1 MLQRDI
7 FIKEIT
13 KSLEKN
19 KNIYFLSADFG
30 AAALD
35 ELREKY
41 PENFLH
47 CGISEQ
53 AMMDVATGLALEGKK
68 VFVYAMAPFLSL
80 RSIEQTKCGPGL
92 MNLPICLISVGI
104 GLGYADSGP
113 THYSTEDFACF
124 NAIIGTT
131 VYTPSDN
138 ITAKL
143 IANTILDEPK
153 FSYVRL
159 DRDSLP
165 LVNPET
171 INSDI
176 KKGFK
181 IFGDVDENKIVIISH
196 GKMFHKCLEIFKSEP
211 KKFTCVDMIRSKPFP
226 KELSKSINN
235 CKGIIVVDEQSPS
248 GNLSSCV
255 FQGFS
260 SENYF
265 PKIISKCLPEK
276 YVFENGGRDYLLDI
290 NGLSINDIKETSTRI
305 NNVK

>member
-13 KSLEKN
+13 KSLEN
-19 KNIYFLSADFG
+19 DKNIFFLSADFG

-35 ELREKY
+35 ELRDKF

-53 AMMDVATGLALEGKK
+53 AMMDVATGLALEGKT

-113 THYSTEDFACF
+113 THYATEDFSCF
-124 NAIIGTT
+124 RAIIGSSI
-131 VYTPSDN
+131 YTPSDN
-138 ITAKL
+138 TTTKL
-143 IANTILDEPK
+143 IANDMLSKPK

-159 DRDSLP
+159 DRDELKELTPSLD
-165 LVNPET
+165 NKDYK
-171 INSDI
+171 S
-176 KKGFK
+176 GFK
-181 IFGDVDENKIVIISH
+181 IFGQVTKKKIGVISH
-196 GKMFHKCLEIFKSEP
+196 GKIFHNCLDAFEKEKNDYFLINLF
-211 KKFTCVDMIRSKPFP
+211 RAKPFP
-226 KELSKSINN
+226 KNLINEIN
-235 CKGIIVVDEQSPS
+235 KTDKFIVVDEQSPS

-255 FQGFS
+255 FEGFS
-260 SENYF
+260 ENQFF
-265 PKIISKCLPEK
+265 PKIISRSLPEK
-276 YVFENGGRDYLLDI
+276 YVFQNGGREYLL
-290 NGLSINDIKETSTRI
+290 NQFGLSKNDLLNAAK
-305 NNVK
+305 K